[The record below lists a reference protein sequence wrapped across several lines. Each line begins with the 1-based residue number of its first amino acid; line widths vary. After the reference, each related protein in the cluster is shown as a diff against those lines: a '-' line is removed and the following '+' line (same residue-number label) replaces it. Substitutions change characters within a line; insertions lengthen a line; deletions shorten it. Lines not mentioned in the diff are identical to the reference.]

1 MTIALTPESGVGIT
15 LSWKATSGGTY
26 AAIVQV
32 MDDCEFDGFDT
43 TIIPV
48 PTLASA
54 VLNKAPG
61 RTDNGTFTGSVY
73 LIPGDAGV
81 AELVALGASKA
92 TYFWQLMLN
101 DGTII
106 TPGVPSL
113 TSSTYSFIGFV
124 SNLKPGNFSGDDAP
138 HMDFTIAISG
148 VVTPAVGT

>member
-1 MTIALTPESGVGIT
+1 MAIQTNPESGVGIT
-15 LSWKATSGGTY
+15 LSSKATSGGTY
-26 AAIVQV
+26 ASIVQL

-48 PTLASA
+48 PTLAVG

-81 AELVALGASKA
+81 ANLVALGASKA
-92 TYFWQLMLN
+92 TVFWQLQLN
-101 DGTII
+101 DGTPPVGSAPN
-106 TPGVPSL
+106 TG
-113 TSSTYSFIGFV
+113 STYDFQGFV

-138 HMDFTIAISG
+138 HMDFTVAISG
-148 VVTPAVGT
+148 AVTPTVGT